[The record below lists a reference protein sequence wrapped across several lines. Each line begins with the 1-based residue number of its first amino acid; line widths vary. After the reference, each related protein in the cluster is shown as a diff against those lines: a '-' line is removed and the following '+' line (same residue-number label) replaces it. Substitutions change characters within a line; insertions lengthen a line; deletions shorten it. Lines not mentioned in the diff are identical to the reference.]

1 MGLLNWIT
9 TYFEQILNAVASNL
23 WLSVVFIFLVCIG
36 EAVFIIGLAV
46 PSLPILVLT
55 GGLIAQGKLPFWPI
69 YLAAVAGAVVGQS
82 GSRGG
87 WHSSTALHAA
97 YA

>member
-1 MGLLNWIT
+1 VGLMNWIT
-9 TYFEQILNAVASNL
+9 DYLHQILDAVSGNL

-55 GGLIAQGKLPFWPI
+55 GGLIA
-69 YLAAVAGAVVGQS
+69 
-82 GSRGG
+82 
-87 WHSSTALHAA
+87 
-97 YA
+97 